1 MADDYK
7 EQAPRLARFSAA
19 FSVKDLLKEQDQEE
33 KKKEAIR
40 QQAPVMT
47 EDDDMLIDDEEL
59 ARLGG
64 LSDMGGGMGAD
75 LDLNDNDDIE
85 KLNAKIKSVSAISL
99 LGRGDSCSQAYHEA
113 LWMLCS
119 SSLNETK
126 KTVSWIWTTRTSLT
140 GEDSAQSL
148 LWRLVNVACRS
159 FTEGEVRFR
168 ILVLMTIVCESWL

>member
-85 KLNAKIKSVSAISL
+85 KLNAKIKSVSTITL
-99 LGRGDSCSQAYHEA
+99 LGRGDSCSQAYPEA
-113 LWMLCS
+113 LSGCCAAQAS
-119 SSLNETK
+119 
-126 KTVSWIWTTRTSLT
+126 TRRRR
-140 GEDSAQSL
+140 Q
-148 LWRLVNVACRS
+148 
-159 FTEGEVRFR
+159 
-168 ILVLMTIVCESWL
+168 